1 MSSFECSVKE
11 LNGHGGHGGLTGLKE
26 EKTSD
31 SSETKQIKKNT
42 PELNS
47 SDSTIKTEVS
57 QTILSKLTEEKN
69 IKLILLVVIGY
80 LITTSLPFLEL
91 LMKTIPYVMTSATE
105 TNIIGKILSAVLI
118 GISVIFFTS
127 FFPDQ

>member
-11 LNGHGGHGGLTGLKE
+11 LNGHGGLTGLKE

-31 SSETKQIKKNT
+31 SSETKQVQIKTT

-91 LMKTIPYVMTSATE
+91 LMKTIPYVMTSASE
-105 TNIIGKILSAVLI
+105 TNTIGKILSAVLI
-118 GISVIFFTS
+118 GIAVIFFTS

>member
-11 LNGHGGHGGLTGLKE
+11 LNGHGGLAGLAGLKE

-42 PELNS
+42 LELNS

-118 GISVIFFTS
+118 GIAVIFFTS

>member
-11 LNGHGGHGGLTGLKE
+11 LNGHGGLKE

-42 PELNS
+42 LELNS

-118 GISVIFFTS
+118 GIAVIFFTS

>member
-11 LNGHGGHGGLTGLKE
+11 LNGHGGLTGLKE

-42 PELNS
+42 LELNS

-91 LMKTIPYVMTSATE
+91 LMKTIPYVMTSASE
-105 TNIIGKILSAVLI
+105 TNTIGKILSAVLI
-118 GISVIFFTS
+118 GIAVIFFTS